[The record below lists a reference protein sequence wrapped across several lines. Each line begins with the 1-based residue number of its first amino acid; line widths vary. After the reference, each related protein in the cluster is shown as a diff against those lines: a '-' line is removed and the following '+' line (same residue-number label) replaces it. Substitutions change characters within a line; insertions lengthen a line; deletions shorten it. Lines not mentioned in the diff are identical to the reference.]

1 LEEILSVG
9 VEGVRYDESVGESGG
24 MYAIDGRTSMR
35 VSKRQGT
42 VMFAIALIMGREG
55 FWWFINFFGNG
66 VLEVIK
72 SGGKGL
78 RISEGR

>member
-1 LEEILSVG
+1 
-9 VEGVRYDESVGESGG
+9 
-24 MYAIDGRTSMR
+24 MR